1 MKRPV
6 KIGLILAGAVA
17 LTALTIATN
26 VMRSHSQVHGIDVSI
41 RCQGVPQLVEEQVV
55 ADSVL
60 AAMPH
65 LYATMVGEVNRDKV
79 AAAAMHV
86 PFIEEASASVSVSGK
101 VVVKAK
107 QRRPIARVFYGKRE
121 LYIDDNGVLFPIS
134 KMADC
139 NVLVVS
145 GNFNEPLVIDS
156 LNSQMTSLLEVA
168 RFLDQNNNYAML
180 IDQLYVENDGDI
192 MMVSKLGENIIE
204 LGSADNLDEKF
215 SNLWTFYRKGMP
227 RAGWNTYNKI
237 SLKYKGQVVCT
248 KDNKQQ

>member
-1 MKRPV
+1 M
-6 KIGLILAGAVA
+6 
-17 LTALTIATN
+17 
-26 VMRSHSQVHGIDVSI
+26 
-41 RCQGVPQLVEEQVV
+41 
-55 ADSVL
+55 
-60 AAMPH
+60 
-65 LYATMVGEVNRDKV
+65 NRDKV